1 MEKVYVKLKD
11 KGTVFHDF
19 TQGLKVIGI
28 KPVEADKTE
37 EITKALNRGIL
48 VKLTKEE
55 YNKELSV
62 YNKAKEAAVVDE
74 KKELEAKALL
84 KGKAKVAVETKPAV
98 EPKKADAPKLEDTGK
113 PAGDDATKGD
123 DAPKDNAGDALKDDA
138 PKDYSMWTNDQLKE
152 ELTKRGIDF
161 TKAKNKAEYT
171 ALLIVDDEK

>member
-62 YNKAKEAAVVDE
+62 YNKAKEAAVADE

-84 KGKAKVAVETKPAV
+84 KGKAKVAVETKPTV

-113 PAGDDATKGD
+113 PAGDDATKD
-123 DAPKDNAGDALKDDA
+123 DAGDA